1 MRPAR
6 SAAAA
11 APGRPPAGDRH
22 PAQTG
27 PLSAGR
33 RPGGEPRAREG
44 GRGRGRRDRP
54 ALCHRRH
61 RKRRS
66 YPRQGAARI
75 PRRSLFRPDRPHR
88 KGAPVGRLRRSA
100 PSVSAAVGG
109 RPRFRRRP
117 AAAAAAAAAL
127 TQGLERIPEQTGY
140 LVICD
145 GAVLASAGD
154 LENDER
160 TAGAMAELVSTAC
173 AFRLPR
179 GPELP
184 FRRLSV
190 VFGEHS
196 LLATVSG
203 QKLFVVKRLNS
214 VPEPV
219 VV

>member
-1 MRPAR
+1 MQTERPPRERAKAEGSPAEAAR
-6 SAAAA
+6 PPGAA
-11 APGRPPAGDRH
+11 APAGREGKRGAAPLPPRLAWASPAEAGLSVARQISRESRAEASS
-22 PAQTG
+22 AQTS
-27 PLSAGR
+27 LAGR
-33 RPGGEPRAREG
+33 KRLCGLSRGRLLPFSQSSVPARVCSRLRPGM
-44 GRGRGRRDRP
+44 
-54 ALCHRRH
+54 
-61 RKRRS
+61 
-66 YPRQGAARI
+66 
-75 PRRSLFRPDRPHR
+75 
-88 KGAPVGRLRRSA
+88 
-100 PSVSAAVGG
+100 AV
-109 RPRFRRRP
+109 
-117 AAAAAAAAAL
+117 AAAAAL
-127 TQGLERIPEQTGY
+127 TQGLERIPDQTGY
-140 LVICD
+140 LVISD

-184 FRRLSV
+184 FRRVSV

>member
-1 MRPAR
+1 M
-6 SAAAA
+6 
-11 APGRPPAGDRH
+11 
-22 PAQTG
+22 
-27 PLSAGR
+27 
-33 RPGGEPRAREG
+33 
-44 GRGRGRRDRP
+44 
-54 ALCHRRH
+54 
-61 RKRRS
+61 
-66 YPRQGAARI
+66 
-75 PRRSLFRPDRPHR
+75 
-88 KGAPVGRLRRSA
+88 
-100 PSVSAAVGG
+100 AAV
-109 RPRFRRRP
+109 
-117 AAAAAAAAAL
+117 AVAAAAAL
-127 TQGLERIPEQTGY
+127 TQGLERIPDQTGY
-140 LVICD
+140 LVISD

-160 TAGAMAELVSTAC
+160 TASAMAELVSTAC

-184 FRRLSV
+184 FRRVSV